1 MRAVKLALAILL
13 AFSASLI
20 TACDRQSE
28 TQVIVS
34 GSTSVQPY
42 VEILAEEYMQQHSGL
57 EIDVQGGGSSAGIK
71 AVEAGIADIGMSSRA
86 LKEDEQHLWSM
97 EFAIDGLA
105 MIVHPQNPVNNL
117 TLNQIRDI
125 YSGRIT
131 NWKQVGGS
139 DAPIHLIAR
148 EEGSGTRSAF
158 EDLVMG
164 KDRITPRSIV
174 QSSNG
179 AVRQLVSGDK
189 NAIGFISLGI
199 VDDTVKAIRLDGVEA
214 TAENILNGSYSL
226 YRYFLFIAKE
236 KPHGLAAQFI
246 DYVLSPQ
253 GMEHLI
259 REGLIP
265 VTNGSASSTAN
276 GGANGTANG
285 GANGGAN
292 SSANSTASSTANGSS
307 R

>member
-1 MRAVKLALAILL
+1 MRAAKLALAILL

-42 VEILAEEYMQQHSGL
+42 VEILAEEYMLQHSGL

-125 YSGRIT
+125 YSGKIT
-131 NWKQVGGS
+131 NWKQVGGT
-139 DAPIHLIAR
+139 DALIHLIAR

-189 NAIGFISLGI
+189 HAIGFISLGI
-199 VDDTVKAIRLDGVEA
+199 VDDTVKAIQLDGVEA
-214 TAENILNGSYSL
+214 TAENVLNGSYSL

-236 KPHGLAAQFI
+236 EPTGLAAQFI

-265 VTNGSASSTAN
+265 VVNDNANDNANGNANDNANGSTNGNANDNLNGSTNGSSQ
-276 GGANGTANG
+276 
-285 GANGGAN
+285 
-292 SSANSTASSTANGSS
+292 
-307 R
+307 